1 MKLFAKKQSRN
12 EYCNT
17 QIERSQSK
25 FTYCKV
31 AFNHVIKFKNIIE
44 KYEKPEGPVICMGT
58 RNGRE
63 VDLFR
68 IIFKSNILLKYLVK
82 YFEVNRNGWT
92 SLIPFIESINRSN
105 IDNIKNDS
113 FFGVEINPEAKRSD
127 VYVGSF
133 DKLPEPW
140 ENSFSLLYSN
150 SFDQSMDPQK
160 TADEWIRILKNNG
173 LILIGF
179 NDAEPTL
186 ADPVGELSKSD
197 FLKLFPGELL
207 FYEELSSNYN
217 DIIIRSKK

>member
-1 MKLFAKKQSRN
+1 MKLFAKKLIRN
-12 EYCNT
+12 EYYNT

-25 FTYCKV
+25 FIYCKV
-31 AFNHVIKFKNIIE
+31 AFNHVIKFKNITE

-68 IIFKSNILLKYLVK
+68 TIFKSNFLLKNLVK
-82 YFEVNRNGWT
+82 FFEVNRSGWT

-113 FFGVEINPEAKRSD
+113 FFGVEINPESKRSD
-127 VYVGSF
+127 VYIGSF
-133 DKLPEPW
+133 DELPESW

-150 SFDQSMDPQK
+150 SFDQSMDPYK

-173 LILIGF
+173 LIIIGF

-186 ADPVGELSKSD
+186 TDPVGELSKSD

-207 FYEELSSNYN
+207 FYEKLSSNYE
-217 DIIIRSKK
+217 DIIIRLKK